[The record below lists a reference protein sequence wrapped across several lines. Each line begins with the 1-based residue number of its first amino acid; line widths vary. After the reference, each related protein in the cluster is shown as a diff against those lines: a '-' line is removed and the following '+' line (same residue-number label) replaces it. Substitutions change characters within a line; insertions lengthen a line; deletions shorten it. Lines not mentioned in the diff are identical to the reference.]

1 MAEVSLL
8 KLKAKRQCY
17 WSCCSKAAGVHVS
30 FDKMLNKQKITLR
43 VSKDTGGKIL
53 GMLNM
58 LFKFCTAFVKYKD
71 FFLIGFFFNHYYFT
85 FWPHQEVCGNLSSPT
100 WDWTST
106 PCIRGMDHQGI
117 FLNEPFFFC
126 FQQLTVV
133 FGHCWHIISFQLLL
147 AACESWC
154 EFMSRSDLGPAAWAQ
169 GAWICYRGSGA
180 KCSHPA
186 APAHPCHDITE
197 SYFLQSIQLSAPY
210 QGHVYLG

>member
-1 MAEVSLL
+1 
-8 KLKAKRQCY
+8 
-17 WSCCSKAAGVHVS
+17 
-30 FDKMLNKQKITLR
+30 
-43 VSKDTGGKIL
+43 
-53 GMLNM
+53 M

-71 FFLIGFFFNHYYFT
+71 FFLIIIILLFDHTKRYVGILVPQPGIEPAPPALEAWT
-85 FWPHQEVCGNLSSPT
+85 TREVPQ
-100 WDWTST
+100 W
-106 PCIRGMDHQGI
+106 HI
-117 FLNEPFFFC
+117 FKWAFFFC

-169 GAWICYRGSGA
+169 GAWICYGGSGA

-197 SYFLQSIQLSAPY
+197 SYVLQSIQLSAPY